1 MTRKATK
8 TVDFLGRHG
17 EMRIAKGS
25 VGACGDLFLVL
36 VEGKGYTRARD
47 GLSSLPIEQKGAS
60 RTRRAPA
67 TAFPTRQTKENA
79 S

>member
-1 MTRKATK
+1 MRRQATK
-8 TVDFLGRHG
+8 IVDFLGRHG

-36 VEGKGYTRARD
+36 VEGKCYTRARD
-47 GLSSLPIEQKGAS
+47 GLSSLPIEEKGAF

-67 TAFPTRQTKENA
+67 TAFPTCQTKENA